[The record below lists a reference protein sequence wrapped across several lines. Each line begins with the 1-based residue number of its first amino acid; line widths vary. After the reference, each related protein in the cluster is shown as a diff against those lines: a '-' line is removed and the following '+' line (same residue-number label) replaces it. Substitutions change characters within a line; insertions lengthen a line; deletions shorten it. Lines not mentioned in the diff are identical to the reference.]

1 MRNGREM
8 EKETEREMESG
19 AGREAERTEG
29 MRKAKRAGKARRAA
43 VFAGMTLMLAMFSGC
58 GESKQAVNEPE
69 VKAASIDTG
78 ESEEVKTT
86 GTDTTE
92 NGKEGENG
100 ASGQPEAGAGNS
112 AGQDSGSQSDAGL
125 ENNASTDTGAAQQ
138 SGSDTQASDKV
149 IGNIKSIG
157 DNSVVISRAFEEAS
171 NILVSPAGDNE
182 VLVTV
187 FVSDATTYEVHTVKN
202 GGVNGDADV
211 EREEGSFSDCKEN
224 VQIDVFGSWDGD
236 DFNAVS
242 IIIYHFV

>member
-19 AGREAERTEG
+19 AGRTRERK
-29 MRKAKRAGKARRAA
+29 KAKRAGKARRAA

-58 GESKQAVNEPE
+58 GEAKQAVNEPE
-69 VKAASIDTG
+69 VKAASIDMG

-86 GTDTTE
+86 GIDTTE

-100 ASGQPEAGAGNS
+100 ASGQPEAGAGNG

-125 ENNASTDTGAAQQ
+125 ENSASTDTGAAQQ
-138 SGSDTQASDKV
+138 SGSDTQASDNV
-149 IGNIKSIG
+149 IGSIKSIG
-157 DNSVVISRAFEEAS
+157 NNSVVISRAFEEAS
-171 NILVSPAGDNE
+171 DMLVMPAGDNE

>member
-1 MRNGREM
+1 MRNGRGM
-8 EKETEREMESG
+8 EKETERRMESK
-19 AGREAERTEG
+19 AEREAERTEG

-43 VFAGMTLMLAMFSGC
+43 VFAGMTLILTMLSGC

-86 GTDTTE
+86 GIDTTE

-100 ASGQPEAGAGNS
+100 ASGQPEAGAGN
-112 AGQDSGSQSDAGL
+112 G
-125 ENNASTDTGAAQQ
+125 ENTDVGAAQQ
-138 SGSDTQASDKV
+138 SGSDTQASDNV
-149 IGNIKSIG
+149 IGSIKSIG
-157 DNSVVISRAFEEAS
+157 NNSVVISRAFEEAS
-171 NILVSPAGDNE
+171 DMLVMPAGDNE